1 MTVNDKA
8 FLAKSTQIC
17 LGSSGEGQTSKLKL
31 PFIEYSEP
39 LLSVD
44 TVIK

>member
-1 MTVNDKA
+1 MIVNDKA
-8 FLAKSTQIC
+8 FLAKGTQIC
-17 LGSSGEGQTSKLKL
+17 LGSLGEGQTSKLKL

>member
-1 MTVNDKA
+1 MTVNNKT
-8 FLAKSTQIC
+8 FLANSTHIC

-31 PFIEYSEP
+31 AFIEYSEP

-44 TVIK
+44 RVIK

>member
-1 MTVNDKA
+1 MTVNDIA
-8 FLAKSTQIC
+8 FLAKSIQIC

-31 PFIEYSEP
+31 PFIEYTVP
-39 LLSVD
+39 VLSVD

>member
-8 FLAKSTQIC
+8 FLAKSIQIW
-17 LGSSGEGQTSKLKL
+17 LGSSDEGQTSKLKL

-39 LLSVD
+39 LLSVE

>member
-1 MTVNDKA
+1 MTVYDKA

-17 LGSSGEGQTSKLKL
+17 LGSSHEGQSSKLKL